1 MSELDKTLMLAK
13 IESRRSGGQQR
24 MKLLAGITGAMDMNM
39 GKLREMMR
47 GREVWRAVVHGVVK
61 SQIQLGN

>member
-1 MSELDKTLMLAK
+1 MLAK

>member
-1 MSELDKTLMLAK
+1 
-13 IESRRSGGQQR
+13 